1 MKKINTDCEL
11 LRKQI
16 LDMSIILGR
25 RSSGFKRT
33 MEEDEPSLSKRSK
46 GENGEIY
53 VIQNTQSM
61 DMTEDMTEDILR
73 ERFQYL
79 NSFPALFNKIF
90 ADSDNFTF
98 CMKMID
104 TIEDIQKGKISEHDA
119 SEKIGTSLAEKYVY
133 TKIPG
138 FDKKKDLRPLD

>member
-1 MKKINTDCEL
+1 MDKINTDCKL

-16 LDMSIILGR
+16 SDMSIIMGR
-25 RSSGFKRT
+25 ITSGFKRSLDD
-33 MEEDEPSLSKRSK
+33 DEPSLSKRSK
-46 GENGEIY
+46 GNDGEIY

-61 DMTEDMTEDILR
+61 DMTEDENKDTLR
-73 ERFQYL
+73 KRFPYL
-79 NSFPALFNKIF
+79 YSFPALFDKIF
-90 ADSDNFTF
+90 ADSDNLTF

-104 TIEDIQKGKISEHDA
+104 TIEEIQKGKISEHDA

-138 FDKKKDLRPLD
+138 FDKNKDLK